1 MEQQNNKETDK
12 WATEAIR
19 VLKERGYLEKTNRP
33 VFMIAF
39 AIIIAGMIAG
49 GCILYA
55 VNNDAFQSLMS
66 NNQTVNCPQAPACPN
81 IDIPACP
88 TPYITCE
95 NKCVYPENLS
105 IKLSNITI

>member
-1 MEQQNNKETDK
+1 MEQNNKETDK

-19 VLKERGYLEKTNRP
+19 ILKEKGYLEKTNRP

-66 NNQTVNCPQAPACPN
+66 NNQTVTCPQAPSCKCPDIN
-81 IDIPACP
+81 IPACP
-88 TPYITCE
+88 TPYVTC
-95 NKCVYPENLS
+95 NNNCTLPQNFS
-105 IKLSNITI
+105 IEVNST